1 MHHSVDVRYHPA
13 LCHAS
18 QRHSRARAF
27 NAIMASTGIEPTLG
41 TADDVAGST
50 ADHASAASVFVLT
63 TLMALASAL
72 GALPY
77 ALTNKRT
84 VPKSFAALANACACG
99 VMLAAS
105 FDLVHEGQAS
115 GPISVVFGL
124 VVGAALISRAQG
136 WLSERGDNLSFLELR
151 GADARKTLMIVGI
164 MAAHAFGEGCGVGVS
179 FSGAGGL
186 RQGRLVTLAIGAHN
200 IPEGLAVANVLA
212 TKGIKPLTC
221 AWWCVVTSLPQPL
234 LALPAFLFVEMF
246 QPLLPF
252 SLGFAAGC
260 MVWIVFAEL
269 LPDALAEADDPKH
282 VATTITMSA
291 GALELFRM
299 LTEGMERYGSVASG
313 IEGAGAG
320 AAAATEV
327 GMVAGVYVP
336 VAISAA
342 LYFAPS
348 NLSVYSVS
356 PSTGLGFAA
365 STAGVSACFRLLWAL
380 WRGVSGGSSIAFVI
394 LGAMSSVLAVLLA
407 SRWFTQVPSLKVMRP
422 WNDIDDDDA
431 RDVDIEGVSAPRRF
445 GNVLFTR
452 ESCFAFAAAS
462 LFAVADGAHA
472 TKAVMENSWYTLLP
486 ALMRA
491 IVRISAVMLLVAS
504 TDRRPF
510 VIGAVALVGYAFVC
524 AASSLG
530 ANHSS
535 SGICIF
541 LDTVASVFTLLF
553 VHALKPYIMF
563 GMMTKHGDIVAG
575 ISLGVAVTVM
585 FAVSTWAMCT
595 GTSYCDIA

>member
-1 MHHSVDVRYHPA
+1 
-13 LCHAS
+13 
-18 QRHSRARAF
+18 
-27 NAIMASTGIEPTLG
+27 MASTGIEPTLG
-41 TADDVAGST
+41 GTADVVGGSG
-50 ADHASAASVFVLT
+50 DHASAISVFVLT
-63 TLMALASAL
+63 TLMAFASAL

-105 FDLVHEGQAS
+105 FDLVHEGQAG

-136 WLSERGDNLSFLELR
+136 WLSERGDNLSFLELH

-299 LTEGMERYGSVASG
+299 LTEGMERYGSAASG

-320 AAAATEV
+320 ATAATEV

-342 LYFAPS
+342 MYFAPP
-348 NLSVYSVS
+348 NLSVYSVP

-365 STAGVSACFRLLWAL
+365 STMGVSACFRLLWAL
-380 WRGVSGGSSIAFVI
+380 WRGVSGGASIAFVI
-394 LGAMSSVLAVLLA
+394 LGAMSSVLVVLLA
-407 SRWFTQVPSLKVMRP
+407 SRWFAQIPSLKDMRP

-472 TKAVMENSWYTLLP
+472 TKTVMENSWYTLLP

-491 IVRISAVMLLVAS
+491 IVRISAVVLLVVS

-524 AASSLG
+524 AASALG

-553 VHALKPYIMF
+553 VHALKPYIVF
-563 GMMTKHGDIVAG
+563 GMMTKHGDIIAG
-575 ISLGVAVTVM
+575 ISLGVAITVM

-595 GTSYCDIA
+595 GTAYCDIA